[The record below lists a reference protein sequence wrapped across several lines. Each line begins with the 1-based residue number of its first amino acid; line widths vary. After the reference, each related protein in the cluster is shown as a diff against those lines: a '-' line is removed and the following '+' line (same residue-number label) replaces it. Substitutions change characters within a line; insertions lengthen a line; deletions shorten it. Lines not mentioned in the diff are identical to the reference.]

1 VRKLFA
7 LTLALVAGLFAAGT
21 ASASDYCH
29 GNVTVVRGGY
39 NAVRVVKVVKAA
51 PYEAV
56 EAVADDY
63 SDAANVTIVRGGYN
77 YGHNVTIVR
86 GEYGHDVRGLNVG
99 RGRNVR
105 ADNPNAGG
113 GVLGILK
120 AAAKTVGNVGRAVIG
135 G

>member
-51 PYEAV
+51 ALTRRSRPWP
-56 EAVADDY
+56 
-63 SDAANVTIVRGGYN
+63 T
-77 YGHNVTIVR
+77 TT
-86 GEYGHDVRGLNVG
+86 
-99 RGRNVR
+99 
-105 ADNPNAGG
+105 P
-113 GVLGILK
+113 
-120 AAAKTVGNVGRAVIG
+120 TPPT
-135 G
+135 